1 MTYIYI
7 YIYQCMLCRDKET
20 RKLWLSPKNYIRKVL
35 EKFSMLDAKP
45 VRTPLANHFRLS
57 GIQCPKNEEEI
68 ENMSK
73 VSYASAVG
81 CLMYAIV
88 CAKSDLSHVVSTV
101 SRYMTNLG
109 REHWNVVKW
118 IFRYLKGTAE
128 HEILFSRQLK
138 TNSVVGYMNADY
150 AGEVDD
156 KRSTTG

>member
-1 MTYIYI
+1 
-7 YIYQCMLCRDKET
+7 
-20 RKLWLSPKNYIRKVL
+20 
-35 EKFSMLDAKP
+35 
-45 VRTPLANHFRLS
+45 
-57 GIQCPKNEEEI
+57 
-68 ENMSK
+68 MSK